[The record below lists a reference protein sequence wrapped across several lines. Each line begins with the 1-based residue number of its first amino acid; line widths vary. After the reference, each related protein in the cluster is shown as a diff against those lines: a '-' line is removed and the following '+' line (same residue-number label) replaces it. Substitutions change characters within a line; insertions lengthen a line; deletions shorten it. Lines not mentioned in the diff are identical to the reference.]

1 MFPDQ
6 LYIAMLEDD
15 SDDRYLTN
23 EILTEIGF
31 DITIRFFSNSDELL
45 KALSLS
51 VKPQLILVDFN
62 SSPEN
67 GIQVLK
73 KIKSTEH
80 LREIPVVILSD
91 SELPRY
97 KKECYAAGANS
108 FVTKPKTITET
119 KQKISSFF
127 TYWMQVA
134 EL

>member
-1 MFPDQ
+1 MPLDQ

-15 SDDRYLTN
+15 ADDRYLTN

-31 DITIRFFSNSDELL
+31 TIKVQFFSNSDDLL
-45 KALSLS
+45 KALSS
-51 VKPQLILVDFN
+51 PEKPQLILVDFN
-62 SSPEN
+62 STPDN

-73 KIKSTEH
+73 KIKSTEN

-91 SELPRY
+91 SALPRY
-97 KKECYAAGANS
+97 KRESYAAGANS
-108 FVTKPKTITET
+108 FVTKPKTIIET

>member
-1 MFPDQ
+1 MPLDQ

-15 SDDRYLTN
+15 ADDRYLTN

-31 DITIRFFSNSDELL
+31 TIKVQFFSNSDDLL
-45 KALSLS
+45 EALSS
-51 VKPQLILVDFN
+51 PVKPQLILVDFN
-62 SSPEN
+62 STPDN

-73 KIKSTEH
+73 KIKSTEN

-91 SELPRY
+91 SALPRY
-97 KKECYAAGANS
+97 KRESYTAGANS
-108 FVTKPKTITET
+108 FVTKPKTIIET